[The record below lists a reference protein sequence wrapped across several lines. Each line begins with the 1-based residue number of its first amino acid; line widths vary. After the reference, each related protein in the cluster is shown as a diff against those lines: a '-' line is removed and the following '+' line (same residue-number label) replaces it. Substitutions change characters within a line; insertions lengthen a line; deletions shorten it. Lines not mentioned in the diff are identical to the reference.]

1 MGIVFTNVCD
11 MFWILLCLEVP
22 VLDENR
28 PKTERWSTLYPYKQF
43 GVERK
48 WRLQAAGNNRGTRWD
63 DIKSTIH
70 KLSKENIGM
79 NAYGHP

>member
-28 PKTERWSTLYPYKQF
+28 PKTER
-43 GVERK
+43 
-48 WRLQAAGNNRGTRWD
+48 
-63 DIKSTIH
+63 
-70 KLSKENIGM
+70 
-79 NAYGHP
+79 